1 MSSPELSDLTLSWI
15 YHFDSKGTRRLY
27 RGILDRFAV
36 YLQQRGRDLYQAT
49 PLDVDLYFEDL
60 DNAGKSPSTR
70 KTALACLKSFYKWAL
85 SSGHVSRDPT
95 LTRRLPKAPRL
106 ILSKTITPAQIME
119 IAAAAETARDRAIIL
134 VLYLTGLRRS
144 AVASLRRR
152 NITYAEDGS
161 LRVEVIEKGSRRHKC
176 TIPAVI
182 PDYPG
187 LVESVPSLLMSL
199 FDPAIGQ
206 DAPVFRRRH
215 SSGSYTKAPLTAE
228 GIRFVVSHC
237 VSLAI
242 EKGASTKLRHVSPH
256 TFRHSF
262 ATYLVAQG
270 VDLRT
275 VQYMLGHA
283 DISTTAVY
291 AEVLNS
297 DEALSKLPG
306 FRPVG
311 GKS

>member
-215 SSGSYTKAPLTAE
+215 SSGIPLRPTWSPRASICVLYSICWVMQTSRPQQSMPKCSTAMRPSPSCPVSGLLAGSLKLT
-228 GIRFVVSHC
+228 GI
-237 VSLAI
+237 L
-242 EKGASTKLRHVSPH
+242 
-256 TFRHSF
+256 
-262 ATYLVAQG
+262 
-270 VDLRT
+270 
-275 VQYMLGHA
+275 LGHC
-283 DISTTAVY
+283 
-291 AEVLNS
+291 N
-297 DEALSKLPG
+297 
-306 FRPVG
+306 
-311 GKS
+311 